1 MCNSAVPLISL
12 VLWTTKNENRG
23 VVTEENL
30 DIQGNQMEIN
40 FRGNSN
46 LELPT
51 KNDVQM
57 NEMLQ
62 DFVLKTKQKVESDL
76 GGAVVKDESSD
87 FETILSVKKIKNSEL
102 ILACFRSSHLEGIL
116 VTITF

>member
-1 MCNSAVPLISL
+1 
-12 VLWTTKNENRG
+12 
-23 VVTEENL
+23 
-30 DIQGNQMEIN
+30 MEIN

-57 NEMLQ
+57 NELLQ

-76 GGAVVKDESSD
+76 EDESSD
-87 FETILSVKKIKNSEL
+87 FETILSVKKIKKNSEL
-102 ILACFRSSHLEGIL
+102 ILACFRISHLEGIL

>member
-12 VLWTTKNENRG
+12 VLWTTKNESRG
-23 VVTEENL
+23 VVNEENL

-57 NEMLQ
+57 NELLQ
-62 DFVLKTKQKVESDL
+62 DD
-76 GGAVVKDESSD
+76 
-87 FETILSVKKIKNSEL
+87 
-102 ILACFRSSHLEGIL
+102 CFRIL
-116 VTITF
+116 F

>member
-1 MCNSAVPLISL
+1 M
-12 VLWTTKNENRG
+12 
-23 VVTEENL
+23 
-30 DIQGNQMEIN
+30 
-40 FRGNSN
+40 
-46 LELPT
+46 
-51 KNDVQM
+51 
-57 NEMLQ
+57 
-62 DFVLKTKQKVESDL
+62 ESDL

>member
-1 MCNSAVPLISL
+1 M
-12 VLWTTKNENRG
+12 LWTTKNENRR

-87 FETILSVKKIKNSEL
+87 FETILSVKRIKNSEL
-102 ILACFRSSHLEGIL
+102 FSLILELATWKVFS
-116 VTITF
+116 

>member
-1 MCNSAVPLISL
+1 
-12 VLWTTKNENRG
+12 
-23 VVTEENL
+23 
-30 DIQGNQMEIN
+30 
-40 FRGNSN
+40 
-46 LELPT
+46 
-51 KNDVQM
+51 
-57 NEMLQ
+57 MLQ

-76 GGAVVKDESSD
+76 GGAVVKDEFSD

>member
-1 MCNSAVPLISL
+1 
-12 VLWTTKNENRG
+12 
-23 VVTEENL
+23 
-30 DIQGNQMEIN
+30 MEIN

-57 NEMLQ
+57 NELLQ

-76 GGAVVKDESSD
+76 DRAVVKDESSD
-87 FETILSVKKIKNSEL
+87 FETILSVKKIKKNSEL
-102 ILACFRSSHLEGIL
+102 ILACFRISHLEGIL
-116 VTITF
+116 VTITINAAKQF

>member
-1 MCNSAVPLISL
+1 M
-12 VLWTTKNENRG
+12 LWTTKNENRR

-46 LELPT
+46 LELLT

-57 NEMLQ
+57 NELLQ
-62 DFVLKTKQKVESDL
+62 D
-76 GGAVVKDESSD
+76 
-87 FETILSVKKIKNSEL
+87 N
-102 ILACFRSSHLEGIL
+102 CFRIL
-116 VTITF
+116 F

>member
-1 MCNSAVPLISL
+1 M
-12 VLWTTKNENRG
+12 LWTTKNENRG
-23 VVTEENL
+23 FVTEENL

-102 ILACFRSSHLEGIL
+102 ILACFRISHLEGIL

>member
-1 MCNSAVPLISL
+1 MCNSTIPLISL
-12 VLWTTKNENRG
+12 VLWTTKNENGG

-57 NEMLQ
+57 NELLQ
-62 DFVLKTKQKVESDL
+62 DNCLR
-76 GGAVVKDESSD
+76 
-87 FETILSVKKIKNSEL
+87 IL
-102 ILACFRSSHLEGIL
+102 F
-116 VTITF
+116 

>member
-1 MCNSAVPLISL
+1 
-12 VLWTTKNENRG
+12 
-23 VVTEENL
+23 
-30 DIQGNQMEIN
+30 MEIN

-116 VTITF
+116 VTITFWRS

>member
-1 MCNSAVPLISL
+1 M
-12 VLWTTKNENRG
+12 LWTTKNENGG

-57 NEMLQ
+57 NELLQ
-62 DFVLKTKQKVESDL
+62 DNCLR
-76 GGAVVKDESSD
+76 
-87 FETILSVKKIKNSEL
+87 IL
-102 ILACFRSSHLEGIL
+102 F
-116 VTITF
+116 

>member
-1 MCNSAVPLISL
+1 M
-12 VLWTTKNENRG
+12 LWTTKNENGG

-51 KNDVQM
+51 KNDVKM
-57 NEMLQ
+57 NELLQ
-62 DFVLKTKQKVESDL
+62 DNCLR
-76 GGAVVKDESSD
+76 
-87 FETILSVKKIKNSEL
+87 IL
-102 ILACFRSSHLEGIL
+102 F
-116 VTITF
+116 